1 MDKVLLEK
9 ALKMPPN
16 ERVIF
21 AELILASIDKEDET
35 LRQEWIGEVK
45 NRMDAVR
52 KGNAKLLDF
61 DDLTDE
67 SIKS

>member
-1 MDKVLLEK
+1 MDKALLEK

-21 AELILASIDKEDET
+21 AELILASIDKEDEG

-45 NRMDAVR
+45 HRMDAVR
-52 KGNAKLLDF
+52 KGNAKLLDLE
-61 DDLTDE
+61 DLTDE
-67 SIKS
+67 S

>member
-1 MDKVLLEK
+1 MDNALLEK

-45 NRMDAVR
+45 NRMNAVR

-67 SIKS
+67 S

>member
-1 MDKVLLEK
+1 MDKLFLEK

-21 AELILASIDKEDET
+21 AELILASIDKEDEG

-52 KGNAKLLDF
+52 KGNSKLLDF

-67 SIKS
+67 S

>member
-52 KGNAKLLDF
+52 KGNSKLLDF

-67 SIKS
+67 S